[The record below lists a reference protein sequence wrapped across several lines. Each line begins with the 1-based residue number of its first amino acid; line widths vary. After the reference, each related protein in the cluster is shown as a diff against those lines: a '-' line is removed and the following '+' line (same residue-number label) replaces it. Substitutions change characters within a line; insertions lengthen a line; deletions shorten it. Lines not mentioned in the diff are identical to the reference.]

1 LTQGTGAR
9 VLVVDDEP
17 GILRAVQT
25 NLGRHDFR
33 VDTATSGGDALEAYD
48 RLHPDLILLDL
59 GLPDMDGLDVIRSIR
74 QRASTPIVVLSARE
88 AERDKVTALELGAD
102 DYLTKPFGVNE
113 LLARVRVALRH
124 AARPTSGTQAV
135 IRVADLEVDLERR
148 RVTSAGVEVHLTPTE
163 WDLVKLFATR
173 ADKVLTDRAIMEA
186 VWGSTYPAQAHSLHV
201 YVARLR
207 KKLEIGSAQRHIVTE
222 PGVGYRFVTDAGDDE
237 RWAQSPRGY

>member
-1 LTQGTGAR
+1 M
-9 VLVVDDEP
+9 LVVDDEP

-33 VDTATSGGDALEAYD
+33 VEIASNGNEALEAYG
-48 RLHPDLILLDL
+48 RVHPDLVLLDL

-88 AERDKVTALELGAD
+88 AERDKVTALDIGAD

-124 AARPTSGTQAV
+124 AARPSSGTDAIV
-135 IRVADLEVDLERR
+135 RFDDLEVDLERR
-148 RVTSAGVEVHLTPTE
+148 RVTSDGIEVHLTPTE
-163 WDLVKLFATR
+163 WDLVKLFTTH

-186 VWGSTYPAQAHSLHV
+186 VWGAAYRAQAHSLHV
-201 YVARLR
+201 YVGRLR
-207 KKLEIGSAQRHIVTE
+207 KKLELGRGARRHIVTE
-222 PGVGYRFVTDAGDDE
+222 PGVGYRFVSDGLE
-237 RWAQSPRGY
+237 RNN